1 MRIRTLVLV
10 LLFIPTIGLAGKK
23 SRDLALLV
31 ETANN
36 ADATRKGNPSLSPE
50 ETTRLKK
57 EKDAA
62 VEKIEGIANAEPKDT
77 ETQLEV
83 SKSLASVEEAPRA
96 IPYAERGLRLAEAS
110 GDKKMIREALL
121 TGSEVFYKAGNYAL
135 ARERAQRILHQN
147 PKDKDALALYM
158 QVKDRGAASAAV
170 PGGGA
175 TGGSSGAAG
184 SPADGGGPGSA
195 PGTRGPTVA
204 MTDAATLEAKKQI
217 ALGWSRIKLDPKA
230 ALKNFEAA
238 ITAAPRSA
246 AVRVERSKARLAA
259 GDAAGALG
267 DSDDA
272 IGLDPRLA
280 DGYAARAEA
289 KRALGLKDAELL
301 ADLETAAKL
310 DPGFAEQYKAVKLRV
325 GGPSADGP
333 GEATG
338 AGEAG
343 GAAGASAPDGPRPAA
358 SRSTQGWGLLAL
370 VSLLSAA
377 LGGVIVPLV
386 LRRRRS
392 DEDGSPPR

>member
-1 MRIRTLVLV
+1 M
-10 LLFIPTIGLAGKK
+10 
-23 SRDLALLV
+23 ALLV

-36 ADATRKGNPSLSPE
+36 ADATRKSNPSLPPE

-57 EKDAA
+57 EKAAA
-62 VEKIEGIANAEPKDT
+62 VEKIEGIANAAPKDT

-121 TGSEVFYKAGNYAL
+121 TGSEVFYKAGDYAL
-135 ARERAQRILHQN
+135 ARERAQRILHDN

-158 QVKDRGAASAAV
+158 QVKDRGAASAGA
-170 PGGGA
+170 PSGGA
-175 TGGSSGAAG
+175 KGSGGGAAG
-184 SPADGGGPGSA
+184 SGGGYAGSGPGST
-195 PGTRGPTVA
+195 PGTRGPDIA
-204 MTDAATLEAKKQI
+204 MTDAALLEAKKQI

-259 GDAAGALG
+259 GDAPGALG

-272 IGLDPRLA
+272 IALDPSLG
-280 DGYAARAEA
+280 DGYAARVEA
-289 KRALGLKDAELL
+289 RRALGIKEMELL
-301 ADLETAAKL
+301 VDLETAAKL
-310 DPGFAEQYKAVKLRV
+310 DPSFAEQYKALKLRV
-325 GGPSADGP
+325 DGPSAG
-333 GEATG
+333 G
-338 AGEAG
+338 AGETG
-343 GAAGASAPDGPRPAA
+343 GVTAGASAPDAPRPAV
-358 SRSTQGWGLLAL
+358 SRSTQNWGLLAL
-370 VSLLSAA
+370 VALVSAA
-377 LGGVIVPLV
+377 LGGVIVPL
-386 LRRRRS
+386 LLKRRRS

>member
-1 MRIRTLVLV
+1 MRNSTVAIILLLLPTLAVCRKGSHELE
-10 LLFIPTIGLAGKK
+10 G
-23 SRDLALLV
+23 
-31 ETANN
+31 
-36 ADATRKGNPSLSPE
+36 ATRTARNAADQLAKNPPPE
-50 ETTRLKK
+50 EAARLQR
-57 EKDAA
+57 EKTAA
-62 VEKIEGIANAEPKDT
+62 VEKIESIANSEPKDT
-77 ETQLEV
+77 ETQLAV
-83 SKSLASVEEAPRA
+83 GKSLASVEEAPRA

-170 PGGGA
+170 PPGGSSAGAGGGA
-175 TGGSSGAAG
+175 AGAGGGYAG
-184 SPADGGGPGSA
+184 SGSGPT
-195 PGTRGPTVA
+195 PGARGPEVA
-204 MTDAATLEAKKQI
+204 MTDAATLEAKRQI

-289 KRALGLKDAELL
+289 KRALGLKEAELL

-310 DPGFAEQYKAVKLRV
+310 DPSFADQYKALKLRFD
-325 GGPSADGP
+325 AYA
-333 GEATG
+333 EAPEG
-338 AGEAG
+338 QLRSGKAGS
-343 GAAGASAPDGPRPAA
+343 SAPDGSRPLV

-392 DEDGSPPR
+392 GEDGSPPR

>member
-1 MRIRTLVLV
+1 MRFIAIALPI
-10 LLFIPTIGLAGKK
+10 LLIPLSAQSKRGGGLELDNATQAA
-23 SRDLALLV
+23 RNAADQLA
-31 ETANN
+31 
-36 ADATRKGNPSLSPE
+36 KNPPPE
-50 ETTRLKK
+50 EAARLQK
-57 EKDAA
+57 EKAAA

-121 TGSEVFYKAGNYAL
+121 TGSEVFYKAGEYAL

-158 QVKDRGAASAAV
+158 QVKDRGAAGAPS
-170 PGGGA
+170 GGA
-175 TGGSSGAAG
+175 KGSGGGAAG
-184 SPADGGGPGSA
+184 SGGGYAGSGPGST
-195 PGTRGPTVA
+195 PGTRGPDVA
-204 MTDAATLEAKKQI
+204 MTDAAMLEAKKQI

-259 GDAAGALG
+259 GDAPGALG

-272 IGLDPRLA
+272 IALDPRLA
-280 DGYAARAEA
+280 DGFAARVEA
-289 KRALGLKDAELL
+289 KRALGMKEAELL
-301 ADLETAAKL
+301 ADLEAAAKL
-310 DPGFAEQYKAVKLRV
+310 DPGFAEQYKAMKLRV
-325 GGPSADGP
+325 DGPSAS
-333 GEATG
+333 A
-338 AGEAG
+338 AAG
-343 GAAGASAPDGPRPAA
+343 GGTAGASAPDGPRPLV

-370 VSLLSAA
+370 VALVSAA
-377 LGGVIVPLV
+377 LGGVIVPL
-386 LRRRRS
+386 LLKRRRS